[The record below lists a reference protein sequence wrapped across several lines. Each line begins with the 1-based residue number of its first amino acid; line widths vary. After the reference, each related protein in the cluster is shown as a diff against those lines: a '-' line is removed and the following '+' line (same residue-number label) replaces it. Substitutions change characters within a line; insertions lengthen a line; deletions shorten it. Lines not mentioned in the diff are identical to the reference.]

1 PGGLGVDEEYGHA
14 VGFFW
19 NLIDWRSSCEEDHQL
34 GMLQPRSPDLL
45 AVHHVAVALPD
56 RDGLDPGG
64 IGTGAGLGDAHRLQ
78 AQLADGDLRQ
88 VFLFL
93 AFRAVA
99 QQRVHVVHLAVA
111 ATGIAARA
119 RHLFHDH
126 ARLGEREARA
136 AVFLWN
142 ERRHPAGLGESVD
155 ERLGVDALVVDALP
169 VDRVV
174 LAAKRA
180 HRVAQ
185 LRVVVAAEV
194 HFFGLRWADASS
206 SMRSQISSAIGER
219 DSSSRC
225 PTSPTARAITP
236 SPRHTFQ
243 SKPSSHASAP
253 IAPVAFSVMLLSFA
267 TSSISLQ
274 YLP

>member
-1 PGGLGVDEEYGHA
+1 
-14 VGFFW
+14 

-45 AVHHVAVALPD
+45 AVYHVALALPD

-64 IGTGAGLGDAHRLQ
+64 VATGAGLGDAHRLQ
-78 AQLADGDLRQ
+78 AQLAGGDFRQ

-93 AFRAVA
+93 RLRAVA
-99 QQRVHVVHLAVA
+99 QH
-111 ATGIAARA
+111 
-119 RHLFHDH
+119 
-126 ARLGEREARA
+126 
-136 AVFLWN
+136 
-142 ERRHPAGLGESVD
+142 
-155 ERLGVDALVVDALP
+155 
-169 VDRVV
+169 
-174 LAAKRA
+174 
-180 HRVAQ
+180 
-185 LRVVVAAEV
+185 RVVVAAEV

-206 SMRSQISSAIGER
+206 SIRSQISSAIGER

-253 IAPVAFSVMLLSFA
+253 IAPVAFSVMFLSF
-267 TSSISLQ
+267 
-274 YLP
+274 